1 MRNKKVL
8 GLLLAGVMITAIP
21 FNVFADEKEE
31 VKTENPAAVETV
43 EKKDEVKVEETE
55 TKEVKEETTEE
66 VVEEEKLEVSEEKVP
81 EAVTREP
88 EKTEEK
94 TEEKTGEPEEEYK
107 VTFDYNDG
115 KTTTI
120 KDVEKNKKVT
130 KIEVKRDDYTFQ
142 GWYTEKECINTF
154 NFDTE
159 ITGNITLYAKWEKV
173 VPVTKV
179 LSISER
185 YYDNGRFYGK
195 VTSDGIAVEGARV
208 KLYDY
213 DGDYLGQS
221 DETDE
226 NGYFDIYL
234 GDYYGYYYDDYYDGY
249 YHYDSLRDKYYYFD
263 SYGDRQYIN
272 YTPYNY
278 RYWNGRYY
286 KGKYDGGYLVATKDE
301 FENSSKYSLY
311 DGRYWKGYYGRY
323 YYDDYYYGKYDKK
336 VYPSDI
342 SRTNYSTSGYLKG
355 YSNETV
361 YVYDNGTYL
370 GSDVINSNGYFSVD
384 WNSPYVSTSRTLD
397 YYVNGTYKSDNGY
410 SMIPTVNEVTPGAKY
425 VSGHAGDNADVTV
438 YDAKGIKLGSAVAT
452 NNGVYN
458 VSLNRAI
465 KAGEK
470 ITVEA
475 KEKGKISR
483 TTDYTV
489 AGKVVPSDCI
499 SQPKYISGFPDG
511 TFKPGKEVSRAEAVR
526 MFVKLVNNGAELP
539 KNPTTKFK
547 DANNSW
553 YSDEI
558 NFAANKGFIK
568 GYSDGTFRPNQ
579 AITRAEFAQM
589 IAVFVKD
596 GYPGTGELKDVKGHW
611 ASDAINELYG
621 NKNIKGYDDGTF
633 KPDQKLTRAE
643 AVTILNSVFGRNTKA
658 ASFENLNVSGLK
670 EFSDVAKSHW
680 AYYEILDASNAHVA
694 VKSESSDGLSIW
706 Q

>member
-1 MRNKKVL
+1 MKNKKVL

-43 EKKDEVKVEETE
+43 ENKDEVKAEETDTE
-55 TKEVKEETTEE
+55 EVKKETTEE

-81 EAVTREP
+81 EELKEPTADPAEKFTVTFDSDGGTVVAEQTVEKGKMATEP
-88 EKTEEK
+88 NPAPKKDGFEFVEWQKDGTKFEFNTPITEKTELK
-94 TEEKTGEPEEEYK
+94 ASWK
-107 VTFDYNDG
+107 
-115 KTTTI
+115 
-120 KDVEKNKKVT
+120 
-130 KIEVKRDDYTFQ
+130 
-142 GWYTEKECINTF
+142 
-154 NFDTE
+154 
-159 ITGNITLYAKWEKV
+159 KV

-213 DGDYLGQS
+213 DGDYLGQA
-221 DETDE
+221 DKTDE

-234 GDYYGYYYDDYYDGY
+234 GDYYGYYYDDYYDDGY
-249 YHYDSLRDKYYYFD
+249 YHYDSLRDKYYYYD

-370 GSDVINSNGYFSVD
+370 GSDVIDSKGYFSVT
-384 WNSPYVSTSRTLD
+384 WNNPYVSTSRTLD

-438 YDAKGIKLGSAVAT
+438 YDAKGIKLGSAIAT

-489 AGKVVPSDCI
+489 AGKVVSSERV

-511 TFKPGKEVSRAEAVR
+511 TFKPGKEVSRSEAVR

-558 NFAANKGFIK
+558 NFAANKGFIN

-680 AYYEILDASNAHVA
+680 AYYEILDASNAHIA

>member
-31 VKTENPAAVETV
+31 VKAENPAAVEAV
-43 EKKDEVKVEETE
+43 EKKGEVKVEETE
-55 TKEVKEETTEE
+55 TEEVKEETTEE
-66 VVEEEKLEVSEEKVP
+66 VVEEEKLEASEEKVP

-94 TEEKTGEPEEEYK
+94 VKDPEKNEFTVKFDSDGGTVVPDSTKEKGTELKEPEVTKDGCKLLGWYDGTTKVTFPYK
-107 VTFDYNDG
+107 VT
-115 KTTTI
+115 
-120 KDVEKNKKVT
+120 KNVT
-130 KIEVKRDDYTFQ
+130 LK
-142 GWYTEKECINTF
+142 
-154 NFDTE
+154 
-159 ITGNITLYAKWEKV
+159 ASWEKV

-208 KLYDY
+208 RLYDY
-213 DGDYLGQS
+213 DGDYLGQA
-221 DETDE
+221 DKTDE
-226 NGYFDIYL
+226 NGYFDINL
-234 GDYYGYYYDDYYDGY
+234 GDYYGYYYYDDYYDGY

-286 KGKYDGGYLVATKDE
+286 KGKYDGAYLVATKDD

-323 YYDDYYYGKYDKK
+323 YYDDYHYGKYDKK

-370 GSDVINSNGYFSVD
+370 GSDVINSKGYFSVT

-489 AGKVVPSDCI
+489 AGEVVSSERV

-568 GYSDGTFRPNQ
+568 GYADGTFKPNQ

-658 ASFENLNVSGLK
+658 ASFENLNVSGLN

>member
-21 FNVFADEKEE
+21 FNVFADEKDE

-43 EKKDEVKVEETE
+43 ENKDEVKVEETE
-55 TKEVKEETTEE
+55 TEEVKEETSEE
-66 VVEEEKLEVSEEKVP
+66 VVEEGKLEASEEKVP
-81 EAVTREP
+81 EAVTEVP
-88 EKTEEK
+88 EK
-94 TEEKTGEPEEEYK
+94 PEEETTDSEEVTHK
-107 VTFDYNDG
+107 VTFDYNYG
-115 KTTTI
+115 KTPTTQ
-120 KDVEKNKKVT
+120 DVKENGKVT
-130 KIEVKRDDYTFQ
+130 KIEATRYGYTFK
-142 GWYTEKECINTF
+142 GWYTDEECTSIF
-154 NFDTE
+154 DFDTE
-159 ITGNITLYAKWEKV
+159 TIKGDITLYAKWEKV

-208 KLYDY
+208 RLYDY
-213 DGDYLGQS
+213 DGDYLGQA
-221 DETDE
+221 DKTDE
-226 NGYFDIYL
+226 NGYFDINL
-234 GDYYGYYYDDYYDGY
+234 GDYYGYYYYDDYYDGY

-286 KGKYDGGYLVATKDE
+286 KGKYDGGYLVATKDD

-323 YYDDYYYGKYDKK
+323 YYDDYHYGKYDKK

-370 GSDVINSNGYFSVD
+370 GSDVINSNGYFSVT
-384 WNSPYVSTSRTLD
+384 WNNPYVSTSRTLD

-410 SMIPTVNEVTPGAKY
+410 SMIPTVNEVAPGAKY

-489 AGKVVPSDCI
+489 AGEVVSSERV

-568 GYSDGTFRPNQ
+568 GYADGTFKPNQ

-658 ASFENLNVSGLK
+658 ASFENLNVSGLN

>member
-43 EKKDEVKVEETE
+43 ENKDEVKVEETE
-55 TKEVKEETTEE
+55 TEEVKEETTEE
-66 VVEEEKLEVSEEKVP
+66 VVEEEKLEASEEKVP
-81 EAVTREP
+81 EAVTEQP
-88 EKTEEK
+88 KEVK
-94 TEEKTGEPEEEYK
+94 YK

-115 KTTTI
+115 KTTTSEVV
-120 KDVEKNKKVT
+120 KENGKAT
-130 KIEVKRDDYTFQ
+130 KIEVTRDGYTFK
-142 GWYTEKECINTF
+142 GWYKDKECITIF
-154 NFDTE
+154 DFDTE
-159 ITGNITLYAKWEKV
+159 ITGDITLYAKWEKV

-195 VTSDGIAVEGARV
+195 VTSDGSAVEGARV

-221 DETDE
+221 DKTDE

-249 YHYDSLRDKYYYFD
+249 YHYYSLRDKYYYFD

-286 KGKYDGGYLVATKDE
+286 KGKYYGGYLVATKDD

-323 YYDDYYYGKYDKK
+323 YYDDYHYGKYDKK

-370 GSDVINSNGYFSVD
+370 GSDVINSKGYFSVT
-384 WNSPYVSTSRTLD
+384 WNNPYVSTSRTLD

-438 YDAKGIKLGSAVAT
+438 YDADGIKLGSAVAT

-465 KAGEK
+465 KSGEK

-489 AGKVVPSDCI
+489 AGKVVSSDWI

-568 GYSDGTFRPNQ
+568 GYSDGTFKPNQ

-658 ASFENLNVSGLK
+658 ASFENLNVSGLN

-680 AYYEILDASNAHVA
+680 AYYEILDASNAHIA

>member
-31 VKTENPAAVETV
+31 VKIENPAAVETV

-55 TKEVKEETTEE
+55 TEEVKEETTEE
-66 VVEEEKLEVSEEKVP
+66 VVEEEKLEASEEKVP
-81 EAVTREP
+81 EAVTGDS

-94 TEEKTGEPEEEYK
+94 FTVKFDSDGGTVVADSTSKEGTELEEPEVTKDGFKLLGWYDGTTK
-107 VTFDYNDG
+107 VTFPY
-115 KTTTI
+115 
-120 KDVEKNKKVT
+120 EVT
-130 KIEVKRDDYTFQ
+130 KNV
-142 GWYTEKECINTF
+142 
-154 NFDTE
+154 
-159 ITGNITLYAKWEKV
+159 TLKASWEKV

-195 VTSDGIAVEGARV
+195 VTSDGLAVEGARV
-208 KLYDY
+208 RLYDY
-213 DGDYLGQS
+213 DGDYLGQA

-272 YTPYNY
+272 YTPDNY

-323 YYDDYYYGKYDKK
+323 YYDDYHYGKYDKK

-342 SRTNYSTSGYLKG
+342 SRTNYSTRGYLKG

-370 GSDVINSNGYFSVD
+370 GSDVINSKGYFSVD

-410 SMIPTVNEVTPGAKY
+410 SMIPTVNEVTLGAKY

-438 YDAKGIKLGSAVAT
+438 YDADGIKLGSAVAT

-489 AGKVVPSDCI
+489 AGKVVSSDCI

-568 GYSDGTFRPNQ
+568 GYSDGTFKPNQ

-621 NKNIKGYDDGTF
+621 NKNIKGYSDGTF

-680 AYYEILDASNAHVA
+680 AYYEILDASNAHIA

>member
-21 FNVFADEKEE
+21 FNVFADEKDE

-43 EKKDEVKVEETE
+43 ENKDEVKVEETE
-55 TKEVKEETTEE
+55 TEEVKEETTEE
-66 VVEEEKLEVSEEKVP
+66 VVEEEKLEASEEKVP
-81 EAVTREP
+81 EAVTEEP
-88 EKTEEK
+88 EKTEEVK
-94 TEEKTGEPEEEYK
+94 YT
-107 VTFDYNDG
+107 VTFDYNYE
-115 KTTTI
+115 KTPTTQ
-120 KDVEKNKKVT
+120 DVKEKEKAT
-130 KIEVKRDDYTFQ
+130 KIEATRDGYTFK
-142 GWYTEKECINTF
+142 GWYTDEECKSTSIF
-154 NFDTE
+154 DFDTE
-159 ITGNITLYAKWEKV
+159 IKGDITLYAKWEKV

-213 DGDYLGQS
+213 DGDYLGQA
-221 DETDE
+221 DKTDE

-286 KGKYDGGYLVATKDE
+286 KGKYDGAYLVATKDE

-342 SRTNYSTSGYLKG
+342 SRTNYSTRGYLKG

-370 GSDVINSNGYFSVD
+370 GSDVINSNGYFSVT
-384 WNSPYVSTSRTLD
+384 WNNPYVSTSRTLD

-410 SMIPTVNEVTPGAKY
+410 SMIPTVNEVAPGAKY

-438 YDAKGIKLGSAVAT
+438 YDAKGIKLGSAIAT

-489 AGKVVPSDCI
+489 AGEVVSSERV

-568 GYSDGTFRPNQ
+568 GYADGTFKPNQ

-658 ASFENLNVSGLK
+658 ASFENLNVSGLN

-680 AYYEILDASNAHVA
+680 AYYEILDASNAHIA

>member
-31 VKTENPAAVETV
+31 VTTENPAAVETV
-43 EKKDEVKVEETE
+43 ENKDEVKVEETE
-55 TKEVKEETTEE
+55 TEEVKEKTTEE

-88 EKTEEK
+88 EKTGEEAK
-94 TEEKTGEPEEEYK
+94 NPEEVKYK

-120 KDVEKNKKVT
+120 KDFKKDEKVT
-130 KIEVKRDDYTFQ
+130 KIEAERDGYTFK
-142 GWYTEKECINTF
+142 GWYTDKECANPF
-154 NFDTE
+154 NFDTA
-159 ITGNITLYAKWEKV
+159 ITRDITLYAKWEKV

-213 DGDYLGQS
+213 DGDYLGQA
-221 DETDE
+221 DKTDE

-234 GDYYGYYYDDYYDGY
+234 GDYYGYYYDDYYDDGY
-249 YHYDSLRDKYYYFD
+249 YHYDSLRDKYYYYD

-278 RYWNGRYY
+278 RYWNGKYY
-286 KGKYDGGYLVATKDE
+286 KGKYDGGYLVASKDE

-370 GSDVINSNGYFSVD
+370 GSDVINSKGYFSVT

-410 SMIPTVNEVTPGAKY
+410 SMIPTVNEVAPGAKY

-438 YDAKGIKLGSAVAT
+438 YDAKGIKLGSAIAT

-489 AGKVVPSDCI
+489 AGEVVSSERV

-568 GYSDGTFRPNQ
+568 GYADGTFKPNQ

-680 AYYEILDASNAHVA
+680 AYYEILDASNAHIA

>member
-31 VKTENPAAVETV
+31 VTTENPAAVETV

-55 TKEVKEETTEE
+55 TEEVKEETTEE
-66 VVEEEKLEVSEEKVP
+66 VVEEEKLEASEEKVP
-81 EAVTREP
+81 EAVTEVP
-88 EKTEEK
+88 EK
-94 TEEKTGEPEEEYK
+94 PEEETTDSEEVTHK
-107 VTFDYNDG
+107 VTFDYNYG
-115 KTTTI
+115 KTPTTQ
-120 KDVEKNKKVT
+120 DVKENGKVT
-130 KIEVKRDDYTFQ
+130 KIEATRYGYTFK
-142 GWYTEKECINTF
+142 GWYTDEECTSIF
-154 NFDTE
+154 DFDTE
-159 ITGNITLYAKWEKV
+159 TIKGDITLYAKWEKV

-208 KLYDY
+208 RLYDY
-213 DGDYLGQS
+213 DGDYLGQA
-221 DETDE
+221 DKTDE
-226 NGYFDIYL
+226 NGYFDINL
-234 GDYYGYYYDDYYDGY
+234 GDYYGYYYYDDYYDGY

-263 SYGDRQYIN
+263 SYGDKQYIN

-278 RYWNGRYY
+278 RYWNGKYY
-286 KGKYDGGYLVATKDE
+286 NGKYYGGYLVATKDD

-323 YYDDYYYGKYDKK
+323 YYDDYHYGKYDKK

-342 SRTNYSTSGYLKG
+342 SRTNYSTRGYLKG

-438 YDAKGIKLGSAVAT
+438 YDADGIKLGSAIAT

-489 AGKVVPSDCI
+489 AGKVVSSDRM

-558 NFAANKGFIK
+558 NFAANKEFIK
-568 GYSDGTFRPNQ
+568 GYSDGTFKPNQ

-658 ASFENLNVSGLK
+658 ASFENLNVSGLN